1 MASYWPTAFGNQS
14 MARVRENWV
23 LPKDYFKLR
32 EVTLA
37 YSLPSKLLKTTFLKQ
52 VTVSAIGRNLFL
64 GTPEKNNLVDPEST
78 NLGNDLN
85 SEFGETG
92 GTISTRN
99 FGFGLK
105 VVF

>member
-1 MASYWPTAFGNQS
+1 MGPPLLLRMGRKEQPHRAKHAQ
-14 MARVRENWV
+14 RQV
-23 LPKDYFKLR
+23 KLHR
-32 EVTLA
+32 RLTF
-37 YSLPSKLLKTTFLKQ
+37 SLTKTTFLKQ

>member
-1 MASYWPTAFGNQS
+1 MAYT
-14 MARVRENWV
+14 
-23 LPKDYFKLR
+23 
-32 EVTLA
+32 
-37 YSLPSKLLKTTFLKQ
+37 LPSKLIKKSFLKQ

-64 GTPEKNNLVDPEST
+64 GTPAENNLVDPEST
-78 NLGNDLN
+78 NLGNDLT
-85 SEFGETG
+85 SEFGESG

>member
-1 MASYWPTAFGNQS
+1 
-14 MARVRENWV
+14 
-23 LPKDYFKLR
+23 
-32 EVTLA
+32 
-37 YSLPSKLLKTTFLKQ
+37 
-52 VTVSAIGRNLFL
+52 
-64 GTPEKNNLVDPEST
+64 
-78 NLGNDLN
+78 LGNDLN